1 MANTKSSKK
10 RILTSLRDQQKNHWY
25 KARMKRLLKAAA
37 TSKDSIKIREAISLI
52 DKAASKNVV
61 SKNKA
66 SRKKSQLMR
75 LVAA

>member
-1 MANTKSSKK
+1 
-10 RILTSLRDQQKNHWY
+10 
-25 KARMKRLLKAAA
+25 MKRLLKAAA